1 MRKLNK
7 KGFTLIELLAVIVIL
22 AVLILLALPNVLR
35 LMNNAEIDSFKVEA
49 QTILSAAE
57 QAYTAN
63 LVSGTAGST
72 KCWVYNDTSLGDYVD
87 IKTSYEGKVVREGEG
102 TFKIYLHDK
111 SNKYYINGKDKNEIS
126 SLNRTDIYINTDE
139 APSGFSTT
147 CS

>member
-35 LMNNAEIDSFKVEA
+35 LMNNAKIDSFKVEA

-72 KCWVYNDTSLGDYVD
+72 ACWVYNDTSLGDYVD

-111 SNKYYINGKDKNEIS
+111 SNNYYINGQDKNAIA
-126 SLNRTDIYINTDE
+126 SLDRTTIDTDTK
-139 APSGFSTT
+139 PSGFSTT